1 MTRATSSYQNS
12 PFDAGHRNRRTPS
25 RQAGLTLVE
34 LMVALVLG
42 LVVILAVLNIF
53 VSNRE
58 TFRVTENLMRIQE
71 NARAGFD
78 FMARDVREA
87 GQNPCGTNLVANV
100 VRETGAIPWWADWN
114 NGPIIGVDG
123 SVDRTDI
130 VAFGATT
137 NARVA
142 GTDAVLVIRAEQDE
156 QTVTLHSPGDFEMTL
171 KGVTG
176 LVADDVV
183 LACDMQGAAIF
194 QLGTVSTGL
203 KLINYDPGFAA
214 LNCSDKLGY
223 PTPPDCP
230 TTPPPPGLFRPV
242 QCCPNFPPLSGTSA
256 PAAAASVHSIEPE
269 SKRMARVS

>member
-1 MTRATSSYQNS
+1 MTRATSSYQNG
-12 PFDAGHRNRRTPS
+12 PFDAGQRNRRTPS

-34 LMVALVLG
+34 LLVALVLG

-100 VRETGAIPWWADWN
+100 VRKTGAIPWWADWN

-156 QTVTLHSPGDFEMTL
+156 QAVTLHSPGDVRNDAQGRHGSGRGRR
-171 KGVTG
+171 GVG
-176 LVADDVV
+176 L
-183 LACDMQGAAIF
+183 
-194 QLGTVSTGL
+194 
-203 KLINYDPGFAA
+203 
-214 LNCSDKLGY
+214 
-223 PTPPDCP
+223 
-230 TTPPPPGLFRPV
+230 
-242 QCCPNFPPLSGTSA
+242 
-256 PAAAASVHSIEPE
+256 
-269 SKRMARVS
+269 